1 METFG
6 KRSQMIL
13 ANLSEVRGQLER
25 GCELQKSD
33 GGFRMIDWMVSLGTL
48 YRNCLANVRK
58 VEQNGE
64 SRSSLLLLTHSY
76 RLYFFFSSIRRKSVE
91 NLTKKKR
98 KNYGPARAFSARLF
112 FMISK
117 KKKTF

>member
-13 ANLSEVRGQLER
+13 ANLSEVRGQLDR

-33 GGFRMIDWMVSLGTL
+33 GGFRMIDWMVSLGAL

-64 SRSSLLLLTHSY
+64 NLDSPPHISAYKPVGILSFFLCRLVVALSPGDAYFYTFFPRPTFSRDYSLEA
-76 RLYFFFSSIRRKSVE
+76 R
-91 NLTKKKR
+91 TKQT
-98 KNYGPARAFSARLF
+98 P
-112 FMISK
+112 
-117 KKKTF
+117 

>member
-64 SRSSLLLLTHSY
+64 SRSSLLLTHSSAY
-76 RLYFFFSSIRRKSVE
+76 IYLFFLSFIRRKSVE
-91 NLTKKKR
+91 NFR
-98 KNYGPARAFSARLF
+98 
-112 FMISK
+112 
-117 KKKTF
+117 KKTQKLRPGALSPPVSS

>member
-1 METFG
+1 MLYGADISTKCVRFTQRMETFG

-64 SRSSLLLLTHSY
+64 SRRSLSHIPELVAL
-76 RLYFFFSSIRRKSVE
+76 FCFIRRKSV
-91 NLTKKKR
+91 KDI
-98 KNYGPARAFSARLF
+98 Y
-112 FMISK
+112 II
-117 KKKTF
+117 